1 MREMNKK
8 VLSKYTNCTVGEM
21 PCGVDEYESSKY
33 VAKERQELSLV
44 FQFDHMELDSTDG
57 DKWTPRKWELWEFE
71 KVFRVWQQ
79 HMLGNNGNILNLAI
93 VHEVL
98 FWLIAYR
105 MELSLLREP

>member
-33 VAKERQELSLV
+33 VAKERQELSMV

-79 HMLGNNGNILNLAI
+79 HMLGNNGNPPGPW
-93 VHEVL
+93 HCDKD
-98 FWLIAYR
+98 Y
-105 MELSLLREP
+105 SG

>member
-1 MREMNKK
+1 MREMNKN

-21 PCGVDEYESSKY
+21 PCGVDEYESSHY
-33 VAKERQELSLV
+33 VAKERQELSMV

-79 HMLGNNGNILNLAI
+79 HMLGNNGNILNPALCRTVLANN
-93 VHEVL
+93 V
-98 FWLIAYR
+98 
-105 MELSLLREP
+105 